1 MFDVRGQFVAKRM
14 GPEGRLSE
22 LRYDNATKAEGTRYQ
37 VSIFTYTYATN
48 TYACVYISDVL
59 HSIMLDILRV
69 CS

>member
-37 VSIFTYTYATN
+37 VSNLMTLEMDTEEFLLSCQN
-48 TYACVYISDVL
+48 P
-59 HSIMLDILRV
+59 RKERKP
-69 CS
+69 